1 MSIYDLMSIGNNAMM
16 NAKLGISVT
25 SNNISNENTKGYAR
39 TTVNYASRSP
49 IMRNGLQF
57 GTGAEAVNFNR
68 HYNYF
73 VEQQYLSSNGQQQ
86 FWNAKAETLY
96 SVESLFKQGEKDY
109 GLSAALDKY
118 FSSWNALTQDADSSA
133 YRMELSEYS
142 NTLATMLHTMSAS
155 LKQEQQ
161 ATDTAIELGV
171 SDANGLMKDIAELN
185 RGIMAQ
191 PENLV
196 LQDERDRKIR
206 SLGELLPVKSIH
218 QPDGSFT
225 VITQAG
231 QTLVDGIDAFELI
244 QKGPEAT
251 TNLATGSA
259 FKGAIKFEGQSSQE
273 LKVEMINAGAV
284 GTAEFRISTDGGKT
298 WLADESGVERTF
310 TSGDVDNKVVVN
322 GVSIWFENSTPA
334 TALSKTDS
342 FNVVAKDAVYW
353 KKTTAHHV
361 NITPLGGYGNEAGR
375 LSGGRLGGLLAA
387 RDSGIASYRER
398 MDAFTKELI
407 WQTNY
412 QHSQGAGLEHY
423 KETVSTNAVVD
434 PTVALNKSNLTF
446 ANRITDGT
454 LSLQTYT
461 AQGAPDGGRVEIP
474 VTPGMSLQDLVDA
487 INDTPT
493 GAPKMLATIE
503 GGKLKLNSRT
513 ADGSFEFAGDT
524 SGVLAAMGL
533 NTYFSGSS
541 NADIE
546 LEARIKND
554 PKRINAGVVNGLG
567 LVNSGDNTNATAL
580 HKIMDKAVTLDTIH
594 TTTSTTFTKHLSALT
609 ALVGADMDG
618 ASRNKVYNET
628 VSKDLEKRQQSEAGV
643 NKDEELMNLT
653 KYKNSFDSASKLIT
667 TANEMFD
674 IILRLKS

>member
-1 MSIYDLMSIGNNAMM
+1 MSIYDLMSIGNNALM
-16 NAKLGISVT
+16 NAKLGTSVT
-25 SNNISNENTKGYAR
+25 SNNIANADVKGYTR
-39 TTVNYASRSP
+39 TTVNYASRAP
-49 IMRNGLQF
+49 ITRNGMQF
-57 GTGAEAVNFNR
+57 GTGADAVNLDR

-73 VEQQYLSSNGQQQ
+73 VEQQYLASNGQQQ

-96 SVESLFKQGEKDY
+96 SVESLFKQGDKGY

-142 NTLATMLHTMSAS
+142 NTLATMLHTMSDS

-161 ATDTAIELGV
+161 ATNKAIELGV
-171 SDANGLMKDIAELN
+171 GDANALMKDIAELN
-185 RGIMAQ
+185 RSIMAQ

-196 LQDERDRKIR
+196 LHDERDRKVR
-206 SLGELLPVKSIH
+206 ELGVLLPVKSI
-218 QPDGSFT
+218 QQTDGSFT
-225 VITQAG
+225 IITQAG
-231 QTLVDGIDAFELI
+231 QTLVDGIDAFELV

-251 TNLATGSA
+251 TNLASGSA
-259 FKGAIKFEGQSSQE
+259 FEGAIKFEGQSSQE

-284 GTAEFRISTDGGKT
+284 GTAEFRVSTDGGKT
-298 WLADESGVERTF
+298 WLTDEDGVERTF

-322 GVSIWFENSTPA
+322 GVSIWFEDSAPA
-334 TALSKTDS
+334 TALSKSDS
-342 FNVVAKDAVYW
+342 FNIVAKDAVYW
-353 KKTTAHHV
+353 KKTSAHLV

-387 RDSGIASYRER
+387 RDSGIVSYQER
-398 MDAFTKELI
+398 MDAFAKELI

-423 KETVSTNAVVD
+423 KETVSTNAVLD
-434 PTVALNKSNLTF
+434 PNVAFDMSNLVYG
-446 ANRITDGT
+446 NKITDGT
-454 LSLQTYT
+454 LSFQTYT
-461 AQGAPDGGRVEIP
+461 PQGAPDGDRVEIA
-474 VTPGMSLQDLVDA
+474 VTPGMTLQQLVDE

-493 GAPKMLATIE
+493 GAPKMEATIE
-503 GGKLKLNSRT
+503 GGRLKLKSRT
-513 ADGSFEFAGDT
+513 VDGSFEFAGDT

-533 NTYFSGSS
+533 NTFFSGSS
-541 NADIE
+541 CADIA
-546 LEARIKND
+546 LEARIAND
-554 PKRINAGVVNGLG
+554 PKRINAAVVNGLG

-580 HKIMDKAVTLDTIH
+580 HNLMDKSVTLDSIH
-594 TTTSTTFTKHLSALT
+594 TNTSTTFSKHLSSLT

-628 VSKDLEKRQQSEAGV
+628 VTKDLESRQQSEAGV
-643 NKDEELMNLT
+643 NMDEELSNLS
-653 KYKNSFDSASKLIT
+653 KFQNSFDAASKLIT

-674 IILRLKS
+674 TILRLKS